1 VRRLRPRYSTRAAVL
16 RTREGWAMLR
26 LASGSPFWLELR
38 RILLEEMT
46 DLGVE
51 LWALDAR
58 GLGLSA
64 TAPDEK
70 PSDAYVCAVS
80 DAVDKAQKRIA
91 DLMSGAS

>member
-1 VRRLRPRYSTRAAVL
+1 
-16 RTREGWAMLR
+16 MLR
-26 LASGSPFWLELR
+26 LASGSPFWLEPR

-64 TAPDEK
+64 TEPDEN